1 MTVRIL
7 LAVVLALAATCAG
20 PAAAAGRAGSAP
32 SAPPPPT
39 LPPTEDVAPALSG
52 ALPPATGKSAEITGF
67 RSARFGMN
75 ESGVRQAIRS
85 DFGSAV
91 NTVVVTKDDLEK
103 TTALQIGVDELLPV
117 AGKGKVSYVFGAQSK
132 ALIEVNVAW
141 GAAAGVETSPEALI
155 EAADLLRTHFMA
167 APFRPEDLLLNWQL
181 PDGSTVVL
189 RGLDRHH
196 HAVLLVLAGE
206 KQSAPT
212 DVEGAVPILRVTTLM
227 LSYIQDLRHF
237 DGFHLKRE
245 AF

>member
-155 EAADLLRTHFMA
+155 EAADLLS
-167 APFRPEDLLLNWQL
+167 WQL